1 LTEKVSYDQKSFVHL
16 IERFSSDIFDILIL
30 YPFGSIDRINKFKT
44 SEKDFYSLSMYYETP
59 QVENTPLFIQ
69 PMIEMILGHRK
80 LSQHSA
86 DEISDFILKS
96 LKDTKFGQYNVTHQ
110 DIEEIINI
118 IQRNNIQLEYV
129 NRFIKEIINIHPPSD
144 FNVARVF
151 IVKQLTK
158 LVKDFALERFF
169 NKEDYI
175 KSLTDNIKLS
185 ADEKEIL
192 HEINTDIQLL
202 TDILKNSVLN
212 AISLEKPFQSTV
224 NEQINTLID
233 ISDSE
238 EFKKFLS
245 KNAIKIKYFEF
256 AETEEQKAILENK
269 KRIIDEIQKILAEME
284 G

>member
-1 LTEKVSYDQKSFVHL
+1 
-16 IERFSSDIFDILIL
+16 
-30 YPFGSIDRINKFKT
+30 
-44 SEKDFYSLSMYYETP
+44 
-59 QVENTPLFIQ
+59 
-69 PMIEMILGHRK
+69 
-80 LSQHSA
+80 
-86 DEISDFILKS
+86 
-96 LKDTKFGQYNVTHQ
+96 
-110 DIEEIINI
+110 
-118 IQRNNIQLEYV
+118 
-129 NRFIKEIINIHPPSD
+129 
-144 FNVARVF
+144 
-151 IVKQLTK
+151 LTK